1 MPLPALRL
9 AGALNFRD
17 LGGLPAEDGRAL
29 RHGLL
34 FRSEKLSTLTDE
46 DVTVLGRLGLQ
57 TVIDLR
63 SGQER
68 KIHPSRLPD
77 QDRPAVLELDVMAHP
92 TLSGRSLVG
101 VLREDPTTAGA
112 QRMMLALYRAFPAAF
127 APELPGLFDRLLAES
142 GLPALIHC
150 TAGKDRTG
158 FLAALLLSAA
168 GVPRAVIEADYMAT
182 ATQSDRVEMHA
193 ATTRA
198 VAHWLGDRAT
208 VEVVDVLC
216 EVHPSYLAA
225 SFEAIEA
232 GWGGLPGYLA
242 AAGVDAARLARL
254 HALLLE

>member
-1 MPLPALRL
+1 MRL

-17 LGGLPAEDGRAL
+17 LGGLPAEDGGAL

-46 DVTVLGRLGLQ
+46 DVAAMGRLGLR

-63 SGQER
+63 SGPER
-68 KIHPSRLPD
+68 TLHPSRLPH

-112 QRMMLALYRAFPAAF
+112 RRMMLALYSAFPAAF
-127 APELPGLFDRLLAES
+127 APMLPALFGRLLAEG

-168 GVPRAVIEADYMAT
+168 GVAREAVEADYLAT
-182 ATQSDRVEMHA
+182 GTQSDHVEMHA

-198 VAHWLGDRAT
+198 VSHWLGDRAT

-216 EVHPSYLAA
+216 EVDPTYLAA

-232 GWGGLPGYLA
+232 GWGSVSRYLA
-242 AAGVDAARLARL
+242 EEAGVDAAGLARL
-254 HALLLE
+254 RSRLLD

>member
-1 MPLPALRL
+1 MRL
-9 AGALNFRD
+9 VGAMNFRD
-17 LGGLPAEDGRAL
+17 LGGLPAADGRAL

-34 FRSEKLSTLTDE
+34 FRSEKLSTLTDA
-46 DVTVLGRLGLQ
+46 DVTILGRLGLQ

-68 KIHPSRLPD
+68 DIHPSRLPQ

-101 VLREDPTTAGA
+101 VLRENPTTAGA
-112 QRMMLALYRAFPAAF
+112 RQMMLALYRAFPTAF
-127 APELPGLFDRLLAES
+127 APVLPALFGRLLAEG

-168 GVPRAVIEADYMAT
+168 GASRAAVEADYMAT
-182 ATQSDRVEMHA
+182 GTQSDHVEMHA

-198 VAHWLGDRAT
+198 VSHWLGDRAT

-216 EVHPSYLAA
+216 EVDPSYLAA

-232 GWGGLPGYLA
+232 GWGGVARYLA
-242 AAGVDAARLARL
+242 AEAGVDAAGLAGLRKRLL
-254 HALLLE
+254 D

>member
-1 MPLPALRL
+1 MRL
-9 AGALNFRD
+9 VGAMNFRD
-17 LGGLPAEDGRAL
+17 LGGLPAADGRAL

-34 FRSEKLSTLTDE
+34 FRSEKLSALTDA
-46 DVTVLGRLGLQ
+46 DVLGLGQLGLH

-68 KIHPSRLPD
+68 RIHPSRLPE

-92 TLSGRSLVG
+92 ALSGRSLVG
-101 VLREDPTTAGA
+101 VLRDNPTTAGA
-112 QRMMLALYRAFPAAF
+112 RQMMLALYRAFPTAF
-127 APELPGLFDRLLAES
+127 APELPALFDRLLAVD

-158 FLAALLLSAA
+158 FLAALLLNAA
-168 GVPRAVIEADYMAT
+168 GVAPAAVEADYMAT
-182 ATQSDRVEMHA
+182 AAQSDPVEMHA

-208 VEVVDVLC
+208 GEVVDVLC
-216 EVHPSYLAA
+216 EVRPAYLAA

-232 GWGGLPGYLA
+232 GWGGVGPYLA
-242 AAGVDAARLARL
+242 AEAGIDAAGLARL
-254 HALLLE
+254 HARLLA